1 MPCLGYVACIR
12 DFGDRGAIFWLHL
25 ILGFRIW
32 GIGLRVYIG
41 RCVCIYIFV
50 RACGFGLFQFSIRCW
65 GFTGVGRWRVGPF

>member
-41 RCVCIYIFV
+41 RCVCIYIYLLGRVALDCFSFRFV
-50 RACGFGLFQFSIRCW
+50 AGGSRVW
-65 GFTGVGRWRVGPF
+65 GVGV